1 MVENSPRN
9 RASSGDALLVPPQNV
24 EAEASIISAV
34 LIDNSTLNDVLEILK
49 PEDFYRTSHQKI
61 FAAICDL
68 FARNEP
74 VDLITL
80 SNRLKEVG
88 RLEEIGGGAYLAR
101 IVDTAPLAVNAQHYA
116 RIIYEKATLRRLI
129 EKSNAIARRCFEQ
142 QGELEDVLDFA
153 ENAIFEIAEHKTKKN
168 FFPLGEL
175 VAKNF
180 DTLDQRAANKS
191 LLTGIAS
198 GFTELDHKTS
208 GFQNSDMII
217 LAARPA
223 MGKTSLALNIARN
236 AAVEENI
243 PVAVFSLEMSR
254 EQLSMR
260 LLCAEARVDS
270 SRVRSGMFYADD
282 WRKLTDAAGVLS
294 EAPMYIDDS
303 PDISTTTIR
312 TKARR
317 LKMDKGLGM
326 IVVDYLQLMRPRI
339 ANERRDL
346 EIGDISRSLKA
357 LAKELDVPIIALS
370 QLNRMLEQRSDKHP
384 VLSDLRESGALEQ
397 DADLVLFIY
406 RDEVYNKE
414 ESNTKRGTAEII
426 LSKHRNGPTGTVTL
440 TFLNQYTRFEN
451 MAMIDAV

>member
-1 MVENSPRN
+1 MLE
-9 RASSGDALLVPPQNV
+9 ASSRERGPSADALLVPPQSV

-34 LIDNSTLNDVLEILK
+34 LIDNSTLNDVLEILR
-49 PEDFYRTSHQKI
+49 PEDFYRTAHQKI

-68 FARNEP
+68 FARDEP
-74 VDLITL
+74 VDLVTL
-80 SNRLKEVG
+80 GNRLKEVG
-88 RLEEIGGGAYLAR
+88 RLEEIGGAAYLAR

-116 RIIYEKATLRRLI
+116 RIVSEKATLRRLI

-142 QGELEDVLDFA
+142 QGQLEETLDFA
-153 ENAIFEIAEHKTKKN
+153 ENAIFEIAEHKIKKN

-175 VAKNF
+175 VARNF

-208 GFQNSDMII
+208 GFQNSDLII

-236 AAVEENI
+236 AAVEDKI

-270 SRVRSGMFYADD
+270 ARVRSGMFYADD
-282 WRKLTDAAGVLS
+282 WRKLTDAADVLS
-294 EAPMYIDDS
+294 GAPMYIDDS

-312 TKARR
+312 TKSRR
-317 LKMDKGLGM
+317 LKLDKGLGM
-326 IVVDYLQLMRPRI
+326 IVIDYLQLMRPSV

-370 QLNRMLEQRSDKHP
+370 QLNRMLEQRSDKRP

-397 DADLVLFIY
+397 DADLVIFIY
-406 RDEVYNKE
+406 RDEVYHKE
-414 ESNTKRGTAEII
+414 EGNPNRGKAEII
-426 LSKHRNGPTGTVTL
+426 LSKHRNGPIGTVQL

-451 MAMIDAV
+451 MAIVDAV